1 MAKVTGIA
9 ASLDGRLKGSVCAHG
24 VEINALAGRTLAEGI
39 LRHWHHGMGP
49 SPIELK
55 GGMLFD
61 QHVRPTS
68 DADITAIRSY
78 LPHEIHRGLLII
90 RSLLQSEG
98 LDIEQLSDRAQRID
112 VGHGDPVERW
122 TIRGSV
128 VGVRALTRLDIAIG
142 RGPDALSSSIEMM
155 EIPSLVLKLPALT
168 IACQQLEAAH
178 SEKLLAVICQP
189 PTDMRVKHLPDIA
202 DERLWNGVE
211 AHQVAVELDRVCRHR
226 GIDISAL
233 PDVLDTADYE
243 LLRHNWAKFT
253 RPGMTPMS
261 FDEALAAADDIWH
274 DVQVAMSM
282 RPPAYTTARL
292 FGGVR

>member
-9 ASLDGRLKGSVCAHG
+9 ASLDGRLKATVRAHG
-24 VEINALAGRTLAEGI
+24 IEINDLASRTLAEGI

-55 GGMLFD
+55 GGMLFG

-78 LPHEIHRGLLII
+78 LPHEMHQGLLII

-98 LDIEQLSDRAQRID
+98 MDIEQLSDRAQRID

-128 VGVRALTRLDIAIG
+128 GGVRALTRLDIASG
-142 RGPDALSSSIEMM
+142 RGPDAFSRSIEMM
-155 EIPSLVLKLPALT
+155 EIPSLVPRLPALT
-168 IACQQLEAAH
+168 IACQPLEAAYA
-178 SEKLLAVICQP
+178 EKLLAVIYRP
-189 PTDMRVKHLPDIA
+189 PTDMRVKHLADIA
-202 DERLWNGVE
+202 DERLWDGVE

-226 GIDISAL
+226 RIDPAAL
-233 PDVLDTADYE
+233 PDDLDVADYE
-243 LLRHNWAKFT
+243 RLRSNWSKFV

-261 FDEALAAADDIWH
+261 FDEALEAADDLWQ
-274 DVQVAMSM
+274 DVQAAMSQCPSALASE
-282 RPPAYTTARL
+282 RR